1 MIETGVPKLDERLGS
16 GIPKGKT
23 LLYYVQPGVEGAV
36 FGMQTLYHNLKL
48 GKKVVYVTSTSDPR
62 TIREYLKEF
71 DWDIEEFK
79 DDFAIVDAYS
89 GMIGLESQEKYFV
102 KDPDSIDNIDE
113 VLTEAIEDISG
124 GIVIFGS
131 LSTVIDTIGVENAFE
146 YIKNWNKQI
155 MLQDDVGI
163 YVFTAWPYPG
173 EILRK
178 IEEELFDATIK
189 VSGISERVVYGQYYA
204 VSRAEWMDDVEEK
217 AVMFRVYRPGGIK
230 AFIPKVLV
238 TGPFNSG
245 KSTFVHALATR
256 AVSVERRATTVA
268 LDYGHIE
275 HKGFAVD
282 IFGTPGQERF
292 TPVIKQLRGQAM
304 GIFLI
309 VNSTKPE
316 EFPRAKEMLEETRTT
331 GLPYV
336 IIANKQDMEGA
347 LSPDEIRKR
356 MDIIDKV
363 PVIPTVATEK
373 KGVFKAFE
381 ILVDIITR

>member
-1 MIETGVPKLDERLGS
+1 
-16 GIPKGKT
+16 
-23 LLYYVQPGVEGAV
+23 
-36 FGMQTLYHNLKL
+36 
-48 GKKVVYVTSTSDPR
+48 
-62 TIREYLKEF
+62 
-71 DWDIEEFK
+71 
-79 DDFAIVDAYS
+79 
-89 GMIGLESQEKYFV
+89 
-102 KDPDSIDNIDE
+102 
-113 VLTEAIEDISG
+113 
-124 GIVIFGS
+124 
-131 LSTVIDTIGVENAFE
+131 
-146 YIKNWNKQI
+146 
-155 MLQDDVGI
+155 
-163 YVFTAWPYPG
+163 
-173 EILRK
+173 
-178 IEEELFDATIK
+178 
-189 VSGISERVVYGQYYA
+189 
-204 VSRAEWMDDVEEK
+204 
-217 AVMFRVYRPGGIK
+217 
-230 AFIPKVLV
+230 
-238 TGPFNSG
+238 
-245 KSTFVHALATR
+245 LATR
-256 AVSVERRATTVA
+256 AVSVERRATTVS
-268 LDYGHIE
+268 LDYGHID